1 MRAESSPTSLRLV
14 VVLGMH
20 RAGTSAVTG
29 ALVQL
34 GYPVG
39 GAALPAADDNPLG
52 YFENAEAVDINEGL
66 LLALGRGWDDLR
78 GLPDG
83 WQASEAAQH
92 ARHRIGA
99 WLDGIEAPEGRCV
112 LKDPRLCLLFP
123 LWREVLE
130 SRGIDLRVVLAHRAL
145 PEIVASLVKRDA
157 LAERHALLLT
167 LAHVLEAE
175 RGSRGLVRVAC
186 HYGAWLDAPADTFGR
201 LVDGLGIGPMDES
214 AIARAV
220 ASVDPG
226 QRHHRHDGLP
236 LGGEGLEDLCEAV
249 AEAGFQ
255 HGAVPAFDDRF
266 AGRVAE
272 ACGES
277 AKTLQPRADALCI
290 ARRAARDF
298 ATEARSLDAALGET
312 RALALARLS
321 EAERLGD
328 RLRDVDAALA
338 DATVLANR
346 RLDEVQALT
355 AALAAARDA
364 LARAEALA
372 FARLDSMAVLDA
384 SLLET
389 REALARTETLAV
401 ERMQRAAS
409 LETERDGL
417 QAARDDLAA
426 RIALLDRQLAE
437 MRANWAWRL
446 TAPLRWLVSRLSGRA
461 P

>member
-1 MRAESSPTSLRLV
+1 MSSVSPPSSRVRQIV

-20 RAGTSAVTG
+20 RSGTSAVTG

-34 GYPVG
+34 GFPVG

-52 YFENAEAVDINEGL
+52 YFENAEAVDINEAL
-66 LLALGRGWDDLR
+66 LLDLGRGWDDLR
-78 GLPDG
+78 PLPDQ
-83 WQASEAAQH
+83 WLRSIPADAAR
-92 ARHRIGA
+92 ARIAA
-99 WLDGIEAPEGRCV
+99 WLETLEAHEGRCV

-130 SRGIDLRVVLAHRAL
+130 SRGLDLRVVLAFRAL

-167 LAHVLEAE
+167 FAHVLEAE
-175 RGSRGLVRVAC
+175 RSSRGLVRVAC
-186 HYGAWLDAPADTFGR
+186 HYDRWIDAPGR
-201 LVDGLGIGPMDES
+201 TLGLVVDGLGIGPMDES
-214 AIARAV
+214 AIDRAV
-220 ASVDPG
+220 ASVDPR
-226 QRHHRHDGLP
+226 QRHHRNDGLP
-236 LGGEGLEDLCEAV
+236 LGGEGLTDLCRAV
-249 AEAGFQ
+249 AEAGMQ
-255 HGAVPAFDDRF
+255 ELTVSAFDDQF
-266 AGRVAE
+266 SARVAE
-272 ACGES
+272 ARRECAS
-277 AKTLQPRADALCI
+277 TLQPRADALCN
-290 ARRAARDF
+290 ARRAARTF
-298 ATEARSLDAALGET
+298 VTEARSLGF
-312 RALALARLS
+312 ALA
-321 EAERLGD
+321 EA
-328 RLRDVDAALA
+328 
-338 DATVLANR
+338 THLANR

-372 FARLDSMAVLDA
+372 FARLDSMAELDA

-409 LETERDGL
+409 LEAERDGLQAERDGL

-426 RIALLDRQLAE
+426 HIALLDRQLAE

-446 TAPLRWLVSRLSGRA
+446 AAPLRWVVSRLSGRA